1 MMKCHELMGFMSPAL
16 ASEILNYAY
25 ETDKTAYRATLAA
38 VAEARKLRPIFYE
51 RKPRLERHREML
63 EMLSRPRLEPAAAEL
78 IRNWLVKTQV
88 QMLSDFMDALGIPH
102 KEGVVEN
109 FPDEIDSEKLKTAVD
124 VLLGKYPQE
133 KVVVYLHGF
142 SALNAASWKN
152 LEEMLQTEERLQ
164 LA

>member
-1 MMKCHELMGFMSPAL
+1 MMKCHELMGFMTPAL

-38 VAEARKLRPIFYE
+38 VADARKLRPVFYE
-51 RKPRLERHREML
+51 RKPRVERHREML

-88 QMLSDFMDALGIPH
+88 QMLSDFMDALGISH
-102 KEGVVEN
+102 KEGVVET
-109 FPDEIDSEKLKTAVD
+109 FPDEIDSDKLKAAVD
-124 VLLGKYPQE
+124 LLLGKYPQE

-152 LEEMLQTEERLQ
+152 LDEMLQTEERLQ